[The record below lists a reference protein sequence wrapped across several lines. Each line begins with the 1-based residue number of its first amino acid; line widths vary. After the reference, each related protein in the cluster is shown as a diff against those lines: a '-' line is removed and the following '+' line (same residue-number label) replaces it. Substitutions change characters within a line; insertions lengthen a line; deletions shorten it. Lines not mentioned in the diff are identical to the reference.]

1 MDIIT
6 GMRPGCEHQGKPLP
20 PMREKLHSPLEL
32 LLGCPVDSRLG
43 FEPESVCITHCP
55 KIHAPTSNQ
64 GECSMDEERIASPS
78 RRYVALD
85 IHKHYCVV
93 AAVDRDGKV
102 VLQPVRVEHQDL
114 EGWLKKDLRRS
125 DHVVIES
132 TTNAWHVYDLLEPLA
147 ERVLVANPIK
157 VKQIACAR
165 VKTDI
170 RDTLI
175 LARLLAAN
183 LVPVVW
189 VPPLHVRQLRQLL
202 SQRRQLVETHTQIV
216 NRMHSVA
223 HRHHLIHPKGKRFNE
238 KNTSWQKDKILSQL
252 EQFQLGLEMENREY
266 IEKQINKIGKEI
278 AKMSHQKPWA
288 QSMTYVM
295 QLPGFGV
302 ITAMTV
308 LAAIGKIERFENPKN
323 LAGYSGLTSGVEQSG
338 TKLREKGITKEGRKE
353 LRWAMVEVAQR
364 AVKSDPHWQRRFQ
377 ELEHRM
383 HRNQAIVAIARQM
396 LELVWYVL
404 TRRQPYRHFSQERI
418 AYKYLT
424 WGWQMD
430 DEARDG
436 LTRQQF
442 ARYYLMRLGI
452 GHDLMRIALNPK
464 YPRRLASEEEL
475 LALRP
480 ELQKIE

>member
-1 MDIIT
+1 MSEEIN
-6 GMRPGCEHQGKPLP
+6 
-20 PMREKLHSPLEL
+20 
-32 LLGCPVDSRLG
+32 
-43 FEPESVCITHCP
+43 
-55 KIHAPTSNQ
+55 TSL
-64 GECSMDEERIASPS
+64 S

-93 AAVDRDGKV
+93 AAVNRDGQV

-114 EGWLKKDLRRS
+114 EGWLKKNLCGS

-132 TTNAWHVYDLLEPLA
+132 TTNAWHVYDLLEPLS
-147 ERVLVANPIK
+147 EQVLVANPIK

-189 VPPLHVRQLRQLL
+189 VPPQHIRQMRQLL
-202 SQRRQLVETHTQIV
+202 SQRRQMVETHTQII
-216 NRMHSVA
+216 NRMHSAA
-223 HRHHLIHPKGKRFNE
+223 HRHHLKHERGKRFNE
-238 KNTSWQKDKILSQL
+238 KTTAWQKDETLSQI
-252 EQFQLGLEMENREY
+252 EQFQLALEMENRTY
-266 IEKQINKIGKEI
+266 IEQQIGRITEKVS
-278 AKMSHQKPWA
+278 KMSHQKPWA
-288 QSMTYVM
+288 ENMTYLM

-302 ITAMTV
+302 ITTMTV
-308 LAAIGKIERFENPKN
+308 LAAIGDIGRFERPAK
-323 LAGYSGLTSGVEQSG
+323 LASYSGLTPGLEQSG
-338 TKLREKGITKEGRKE
+338 TKNRGKGITKEGRRE
-353 LRWAMVEVAQR
+353 LRWAMVEAAQM
-364 AVKSDPHWQRRFQ
+364 AVKSDPLLKRRFQ
-377 ELEHRM
+377 ELQHRM
-383 HRNQAIVAIARQM
+383 HRNQAIVAIAHHL

-404 TRRQPYRHFSQERI
+404 TRREPYRHFSEEKI

-424 WGWQMD
+424 WAWRMD
-430 DEARDG
+430 DDARDG

-452 GHDLMRIALNPK
+452 GHDLTRVALNPK
-464 YPRRLASEEEL
+464 YPRRLASEAEL

>member
-1 MDIIT
+1 MNEDGNT
-6 GMRPGCEHQGKPLP
+6 RG
-20 PMREKLHSPLEL
+20 
-32 LLGCPVDSRLG
+32 
-43 FEPESVCITHCP
+43 
-55 KIHAPTSNQ
+55 
-64 GECSMDEERIASPS
+64 S

-93 AAVDRDGKV
+93 AGVDREGRV
-102 VLQPVRVEHQDL
+102 LLQPVRVEHTDL
-114 EGWLKKDLRRS
+114 EGWLKENLRAT

-132 TTNAWHVYDLLEPLA
+132 TTNAWHIYDLLVPLV

-183 LVPVVW
+183 LVPIVW
-189 VPPLHVRQLRQLL
+189 VPPAHVREMRQLL

-223 HRHHLIHPKGKRFNE
+223 HRHHLHHPAGKRFNE
-238 KNTSWQKDKILSQL
+238 KNTSWQKDRRLSKV
-252 EQFQLGLEMENREY
+252 EQFQLELEMENRTY
-266 IEKQINKIGKEI
+266 IEKQISRIGKEV
-278 AKMSHQKPWA
+278 AKMSHQTPWA
-288 QSMTYVM
+288 ESMTYLM
-295 QLPGFGV
+295 QLPGFPGTARQGRCGV
-302 ITAMTV
+302 ITGMTV
-308 LAAIGKIERFENPKN
+308 LAAIGEIQRFDSARH
-323 LAGYSGLTSGVEQSG
+323 LASYSGLTPGLEQSG
-338 TKLREKGITKEGRKE
+338 TKYREKSITKEGRKE
-353 LRWAMVEVAQR
+353 LRWALVEVAQR
-364 AVKSDPHWQRRFQ
+364 AVKSDPVWKTRFQ
-377 ELEHRM
+377 EMQKRM
-383 HRNQAIVAIARQM
+383 HRNQAIVAVARRL

-404 TRRQPYRHFSQERI
+404 TRRQPYRYFSQERI

-424 WGWQMD
+424 WAWQMD
-430 DEARDG
+430 EEARDG

-452 GHDLMRIALNPK
+452 GHDLTRIALDPK
-464 YPRRLASEEEL
+464 HPRQISTEAEL

-480 ELQKIE
+480 ELQHIE

>member
-1 MDIIT
+1 MSEENT
-6 GMRPGCEHQGKPLP
+6 ARPSC
-20 PMREKLHSPLEL
+20 
-32 LLGCPVDSRLG
+32 
-43 FEPESVCITHCP
+43 
-55 KIHAPTSNQ
+55 
-64 GECSMDEERIASPS
+64 
-78 RRYVALD
+78 RYVALD

-93 AAVDRDGKV
+93 AAVNREGQV
-102 VLQPVRVEHQDL
+102 VLAPVRVEHQDL
-114 EGWLKKDLRRS
+114 EGWLKKNLCES

-157 VKQIACAR
+157 VKQIALAR

-189 VPPLHVRQLRQLL
+189 VPPQHIRQMRQLL
-202 SQRRQLVETHTQIV
+202 SQRRQMVETHTQII
-216 NRMHSVA
+216 NRMHSAA
-223 HRHHLIHPKGKRFNE
+223 HRHHLNHERGKRFNE
-238 KNTSWQKDKILSQL
+238 KTTAWQKDESLSQI
-252 EQFQLGLEMENREY
+252 EQFQLALEMENRAY
-266 IEKQINKIGKEI
+266 IEQQIGRITEKVS
-278 AKMSHQKPWA
+278 KMSHQKPWA

-308 LAAIGKIERFENPKN
+308 LAAIGDIGRFETPSK
-323 LAGYSGLTSGVEQSG
+323 LASYSGLTPGLEQSG
-338 TKLREKGITKEGRKE
+338 TKNRGKGITKEGRRE
-353 LRWAMVEVAQR
+353 LRWALVEAAQM
-364 AVKSDPHWQRRFQ
+364 AVKSDPLLKRRFQ
-377 ELEHRM
+377 ELQHRM
-383 HRNQAIVAIARQM
+383 HRNQAIVTIAHHL

-404 TRRQPYRHFSQERI
+404 TRRESYRHFSEEKI
-418 AYKYLT
+418 AYKYLS
-424 WGWQMD
+424 WAWRMSD
-430 DEARDG
+430 DARDG

-452 GHDLMRIALNPK
+452 GKDLTRIALDPK
-464 YPRRLASEEEL
+464 HPRRLASESEL

-480 ELQKIE
+480 ELQQIE